1 MAGQKNSLP
10 RVAGIVTRT
19 LAILVSVLLLACAHR
34 PTPEH
39 RALIQRGDCA
49 ELLRAADAA
58 RAARENNLAAE
69 LAGACAPDRL
79 SALVE
84 SSAPAQALLWC
95 GRAAAAQ
102 QKGCDPK
109 QVSHL
114 AARLHPRLT
123 IGPPDETMQLDP
135 QLGAAL
141 DQLGSELNLSWS
153 PQDPDVIIGKLV
165 ISFEHVTTNTSTTVE
180 DSKGGKLRIPAVQH
194 RFVARA
200 EAQVGM
206 SGKTRVVRTVE
217 EARDLTW
224 DAPEKTVA
232 AKFEP
237 QVPPAE
243 ELKKRAALSWLRALA
258 KALAAS
264 PPEAVDVTDDKG
276 CVAYGLSLNLS
287 SGDPGAAANGLGD
300 SAKVA
305 TCEKLLGAPAGAG
318 IPVP

>member
-1 MAGQKNSLP
+1 MPGQKNSIP
-10 RVAGIVTRT
+10 RVAGTVTRT
-19 LAILVSVLLLACAHR
+19 LAILAAVLLLACAHR
-34 PTPEH
+34 PTPAH

-49 ELLRAADAA
+49 GLLRAADAA
-58 RAARENNLAAE
+58 RAASEHDLAAE
-69 LAGACAPDRL
+69 LAGACAPERL
-79 SALVE
+79 SALVD
-84 SSAPAQALLWC
+84 SAAPAQALLWC

-109 QVSHL
+109 QIAQL

-123 IGPPDETMQLDP
+123 IGPPDETMPLDA

-141 DQLGSELNLSWS
+141 DQLGGELNLSWS
-153 PQDPDVIIGKLV
+153 ARDPDVIIGKLT
-165 ISFEHVTTNTSTTVE
+165 ISFEHVTTNTSTTVQ
-180 DSKGGKLRIPAVQH
+180 DSKGGQQRIPAVQH

-200 EAQVGM
+200 EAQVGV
-206 SGKTRVVRTVE
+206 SGKMRVLRAVE

-224 DAPEKTVA
+224 DATQKTVA
-232 AKFEP
+232 AKFDP
-237 QVPPAE
+237 QVPPAD
-243 ELKKRAALSWLRALA
+243 ELKKRAAIAWLRVLA
-258 KALAAS
+258 KTLAAS

-276 CVAYGLSLNLS
+276 CVAYGLSLNLT

-300 SAKVA
+300 PAKVA